1 MSKIKPGDII
11 KHEKSVDVCFSVSGV
26 SQKDD
31 GFVVVGFWM
40 NMGYTRSWMIDSGHI
55 LIKYEDIPKW
65 AVCIDAGSKPCIR
78 YCTWV
83 SLAS

>member
-1 MSKIKPGDII
+1 MSKIKPGDVI
-11 KHEKSVDVCFSVSGV
+11 KHEKFMDVCFLVYGV

-31 GFVVVGFWM
+31 GFGIVGCWM
-40 NMGYTRSWMIDSGHI
+40 NMGYTRSWMIDTGEI
-55 LIKYEDIPKW
+55 FIKNEDIPKW
-65 AVCIDAGSKPCIR
+65 AVCTDEGSKACIR